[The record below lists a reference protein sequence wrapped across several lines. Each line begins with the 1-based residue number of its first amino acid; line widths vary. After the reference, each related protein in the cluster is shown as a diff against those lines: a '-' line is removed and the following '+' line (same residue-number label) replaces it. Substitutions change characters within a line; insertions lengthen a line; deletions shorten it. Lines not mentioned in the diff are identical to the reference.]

1 MWQRIQTVWLVLAF
15 VAMIALLFLPIG
27 IFATPQ
33 GIWIMYNWSTRP
45 LIGVGTVMNH
55 WGLFVL
61 ALIIALLSLYIV
73 FLYKKRKLQ
82 MRLTMLGMLLTV
94 GYLVYYTVEAVKLT
108 NALQASYGFKFALA
122 LPIITIILLFM
133 ARRAIRKDEVLVR
146 MSNRLR

>member
-15 VAMIALLFLPIG
+15 AAMIALLFLPIG

-33 GIWIMYNWSTRP
+33 GHWIMYNWSTRP

-108 NALQASYGFKFALA
+108 NALQASYGFKFDLA

>member
-15 VAMIALLFLPIG
+15 AAMITLLFLPIG
-27 IFATPQ
+27 VFATLQ
-33 GIWIMYNWSTRP
+33 GNWIMYNWSTRP

-94 GYLVYYTVEAVKLT
+94 GYLVYYTVEAAKLT
-108 NALQASYGFKFALA
+108 NTLQASYGFKFALA

>member
-15 VAMIALLFLPIG
+15 AAMIALLFLPIG

-33 GIWIMYNWSTRP
+33 GNWIMYNWSTRP
-45 LIGVGTVMNH
+45 QIGVGTVMNH

-94 GYLVYYTVEAVKLT
+94 GYLIYYMVEAVKLT

>member
-15 VAMIALLFLPIG
+15 AAMIALLFLPIG
-27 IFATPQ
+27 IFAAPQ
-33 GIWIMYNWSTRP
+33 GNWIMYNWSTRP
-45 LIGVGTVMNH
+45 LAGDGTVMNH

-61 ALIIALLSLYIV
+61 ALIIALLSLFIV

-82 MRLTMLGMLLTV
+82 MRLTMLGMLLTA
-94 GYLVYYTVEAVKLT
+94 GYLVYYIVEVAKLT

>member
-15 VAMIALLFLPIG
+15 AAMIALLFLPIG
-27 IFATPQ
+27 VFATLQ
-33 GIWIMYNWSTRP
+33 GNWIMYNWSTRP
-45 LIGVGTVMNH
+45 QIGVGTVMNH
-55 WGLFVL
+55 W

-94 GYLVYYTVEAVKLT
+94 GYLIYYMVEAVKLT

-122 LPIITIILLFM
+122 LPIITIILFFM

>member
-1 MWQRIQTVWLVLAF
+1 
-15 VAMIALLFLPIG
+15 
-27 IFATPQ
+27 
-33 GIWIMYNWSTRP
+33 
-45 LIGVGTVMNH
+45 MNH

-108 NALQASYGFKFALA
+108 NTLQASYGFKFALA

-133 ARRAIRKDEVLVR
+133 PRRAIRKDEVLVR

>member
-15 VAMIALLFLPIG
+15 AAMIAFLFLPIG

-33 GIWIMYNWSTRP
+33 GNWIMYNWSTRP

-61 ALIIALLSLYIV
+61 TLIIALLSLYIV

>member
-15 VAMIALLFLPIG
+15 AAMIALLFLPIG

-33 GIWIMYNWSTRP
+33 GKWIMYNWSTRP
-45 LIGVGTVMNH
+45 LAGDGTVMNH

-61 ALIIALLSLYIV
+61 ALIIALLSLFIV

-82 MRLTMLGMLLTV
+82 MRLTMLGMLLSA
-94 GYLVYYTVEAVKLT
+94 GYLVYYMVEVAKLT
-108 NALQASYGFKFALA
+108 NTLKAISGFKFALA

-146 MSNRLR
+146 KSNRLR

>member
-15 VAMIALLFLPIG
+15 AAMIALLFLPIG
-27 IFATPQ
+27 VFATPQ
-33 GIWIMYNWSTRP
+33 GNWIMYNWSTRP

-94 GYLVYYTVEAVKLT
+94 GYLVYYTVEVAKLT
-108 NALQASYGFKFALA
+108 NTLQASYGFKFALA

>member
-15 VAMIALLFLPIG
+15 AAMIAFLFLPIG

-33 GIWIMYNWSTRP
+33 GNWIMYNWSTRP

-82 MRLTMLGMLLTV
+82 MRLTMLGMLLTA
-94 GYLVYYTVEAVKLT
+94 GYLVYYIVEVAKLT
-108 NALQASYGFKFALA
+108 NTLQASYGFKFALA

>member
-33 GIWIMYNWSTRP
+33 GNWIMYNWSTRP

-108 NALQASYGFKFALA
+108 NAIQASYGFKFALA

>member
-15 VAMIALLFLPIG
+15 AAMIALLFLPIG
-27 IFATPQ
+27 VFATPQ
-33 GIWIMYNWSTRP
+33 GNWIMYNWSTRP

-82 MRLTMLGMLLTV
+82 MRLTMLGMILTV
-94 GYLVYYTVEAVKLT
+94 GYLVYYTVEAAKLT
-108 NALQASYGFKFALA
+108 NTLQASYGFKFALA

>member
-33 GIWIMYNWSTRP
+33 GNWIMYNWSTRP

-94 GYLVYYTVEAVKLT
+94 GYLVYYTVEAVKLA
-108 NALQASYGFKFALA
+108 NGLQASYGFKFALA

-133 ARRAIRKDEVLVR
+133 ARRAIRKDEILVR

>member
-15 VAMIALLFLPIG
+15 AAMIALLFLPIG

-33 GIWIMYNWSTRP
+33 GNWIMYNWSTRP

-94 GYLVYYTVEAVKLT
+94 GYLVYYTVEVAKLT
-108 NALQASYGFKFALA
+108 NTLQASYGFKFALA

>member
-15 VAMIALLFLPIG
+15 AAMIALLFLPIG

-33 GIWIMYNWSTRP
+33 GNWIMYNWSTRP

-94 GYLVYYTVEAVKLT
+94 GYLVYYTVEAAKLT
-108 NALQASYGFKFALA
+108 NTLQASYGFKFALA

-133 ARRAIRKDEVLVR
+133 ARRAICKDEVLVR
-146 MSNRLR
+146 KSNRLR